1 MKIHEP
7 VLLNEVFEYLNLG
20 DPSAGSGQVDKK
32 VIDAT
37 LDGGGHSNTIL
48 ERFPDVKIL
57 GIEFDPEL
65 IREAELN
72 QKIILINDSYL
83 NIKKIAEEN
92 DFYPDGIIFDLG
104 LSSWHY
110 ERSGR
115 GFSFQKDE
123 LLDMRFNPEVQK
135 TTAME
140 IINTY
145 GEKEL
150 AEILKIYGE
159 EKFAES
165 IAKNVVKTRKEKPI
179 MRTVELVEAIN
190 NSVPE
195 WYKHKK
201 INPATKT
208 FQALRVTVNNEI
220 ENIEKGILAAIEILN
235 REGRLIVIS
244 FQGLEDRKVK
254 EIFKEKVKAGIIKFV
269 TKKTIKP
276 SWEERKRNPRARSA
290 KMKIIEKI

>member
-1 MKIHEP
+1 MRIHEP

-20 DPSAGSGQVDKK
+20 DGKYKK

-37 LDGGGHSNTIL
+37 LDGGGHSNAIL

-65 IREAELN
+65 IKEADLN
-72 QKIILINDSYL
+72 PNIILINDSYL
-83 NIKKIAEEN
+83 NIKRIAEEN

-110 ERSGR
+110 ERSSR

-123 LLDMRFNPEVQK
+123 LLDMRFNPEIQK

-165 IAKNVVKTRKEKPI
+165 IAENIVKTRKEKPI
-179 MRTVELVEAIN
+179 MRTVELVEIIN

-195 WYKHKK
+195 WYRHKK

-208 FQALRVTVNNEI
+208 FQALRVAVNSEV
-220 ENIEKGILAAIEILN
+220 ENIEKGVSAAIEILN
-235 REGRLIVIS
+235 RAGRLLVIS
-244 FQGLEDRKVK
+244 FQGLEDKKVK
-254 EIFKEKVKAGIIKFV
+254 EIFREKAKAGVIKFV
-269 TKKTIKP
+269 TKKTIGP

-290 KMKIIEKI
+290 KMKIVEKI